1 MAPNFTL
8 ILLISYWLAFSGEV
22 KYYFPL
28 EGFRRSDICNFLP
41 LNILSVAIRIFYHL
55 DRNIDLNRFS
65 HVIVLEPIMF
75 KKFEVKV
82 ESYYNLSDTLGYD
95 EIDI

>member
-1 MAPNFTL
+1 MAKEMKSKRVPEQKS
-8 ILLISYWLAFSGEV
+8 ISNSSSLY
-22 KYYFPL
+22 
-28 EGFRRSDICNFLP
+28 

-75 KKFEVKV
+75 KKFEIKV